1 MPIKLAPS
9 MICADFSRL
18 GEQAKALEAAG
29 ADFLH
34 FDIMD
39 GHFVPNLTFGHL
51 ILQHLRPAVSLP
63 FEAHLMVEEPGD
75 IIARMV
81 QAGANMISVHA
92 EACRHLQRTL
102 AQIRSLGVKTGV
114 ALNPSTPLDALQYV
128 LEDLDFILLM
138 SVNPG
143 FAGQKFIPSAKQK
156 AADLSELLRSQNK
169 AIEIQMDGN
178 IVPENIAEL
187 AQAGVHSFAIGSG
200 LFEGPA
206 SLAEGLK
213 AYRQA
218 AARAE
223 VK

>member
-1 MPIKLAPS
+1 

-18 GEQAKALEAAG
+18 GEQAKELEAAG

-102 AQIRSLGVKTGV
+102 AQIRSLGAKAGV
-114 ALNPSTPLDALQYV
+114 ALNPSTPLDALLYV

-156 AADLSELLRSQNK
+156 AADLSVLLR
-169 AIEIQMDGN
+169 AEAREIEIQMDGN
-178 IVPENIAEL
+178 IVPANIAEL

-200 LFEGPA
+200 LFEGHA